1 EADGARGRRHG
12 AVARHAGNGVDLE
25 EPGAPARSDFM
36 MDAAGRPLLLVM
48 PGMVLISR
56 SRGRPAA
63 SIMKSDRPQPE
74 APAASKAASARLA
87 RCASALA
94 ERPEGQK

>member
-1 EADGARGRRHG
+1 MAR
-12 AVARHAGNGVDLE
+12 
-25 EPGAPARSDFM
+25 
-36 MDAAGRPLLLVM
+36 AAIGTRLWLVM
-48 PGMVLISR
+48 PGMVLIS
-56 SRGRPAA
+56 SSTGRPAA

-87 RCASALA
+87 KCASALA